1 MTASAILQVVG
12 QIAGLGGLALGVF
25 LLLFRDLIRKAVLP
39 GLSREQA
46 YRFLRM
52 VAWLVW
58 TVAIAGLL
66 CWTTIV
72 IASRTGDSTQNDHA
86 SESPPDLPARPV
98 IRVTSSKVYFPGGKE
113 ARWVTRVV
121 NFSGLL
127 SPETVLQYDF
137 EVPLARVRVQR
148 PKDIGAALSEHAASR
163 VEGEKIFVRVPP
175 IPGGD
180 FAEIIVE
187 AQFRE
192 QLNGRVEADLVLK
205 NREGKE
211 LDRARS
217 RLEVGPGSFRTV
229 HDPRCYEIP
238 PAVKEP
244 EL

>member
-1 MTASAILQVVG
+1 MSASAILQVVG

-52 VAWLVW
+52 VALLVW

-66 CWTTIV
+66 CWTSIV
-72 IASRTGDSTQNDHA
+72 IASRTGDRARNERAAQA
-86 SESPPDLPARPV
+86 AQRLPARRD

-127 SPETVLQYDF
+127 SPETVLEYAF
-137 EVPLARVRVQR
+137 EVPLTGVRVQR
-148 PKDIGAALSEHAASR
+148 PKDIGAALSENAASR

-175 IPGGD
+175 IPGGN

-192 QLNGRVEADLVLK
+192 QLNGRVAANLVLK
-205 NREGKE
+205 DRQGKE
-211 LDRARS
+211 LDRTRS
-217 RLEVGPGSFRTV
+217 TLEIGPGSFRTV
-229 HDPRCYEIP
+229 HDPRWYEIP
-238 PAVKEP
+238 PAVREP